1 MVRRIDDIDKDAR
14 EVLAFTASQF
24 LFKFLLSCQNALK
37 QKKAEESISVPFRL
51 AGTCLKTEF
60 HGEDQP
66 SSHESYE
73 EVQSSDDISQLEEET
88 ILKLVSKRRRANA
101 FVLQDWQKWAKAK
114 GDQTSRKASVSEA
127 RRGDTSESDLPLHGS
142 EEAMGET
149 TERDLT
155 PIGKLLCAARRF
167 LCVDASS
174 AASERSFS
182 NLSAIIK
189 HARRAKRTADTAGE
203 LAYVNCNYHITYCAR
218 RLEYAKNEE
227 GKTVPA
233 SPFVFTG
240 ADARRQEV
248 QDSDQDADEEQEEN
262 SDEELEEEL
271 EEEFDEVLD

>member
-1 MVRRIDDIDKDAR
+1 LNI
-14 EVLAFTASQF
+14 SQ
-24 LFKFLLSCQNALK
+24 
-37 QKKAEESISVPFRL
+37 
-51 AGTCLKTEF
+51 TEF

-101 FVLQDWQKWAKAK
+101 FVSDAVNLCDGAKALKEFSSWLSQNVYDKVPLNATASSAGVYYYKVDSKMKVLQDWQKWAKAK